1 MSTERRQR
9 GVSLVEV
16 ILFMVLVGIAAAAVL
31 GVFAGTMKRS
41 ADPLI
46 DKQALAIAESLL
58 EEIRLMPFTFCDPDD
73 VQVTTATAAVV
84 GPAGCATTVEA
95 LGPEAGETRY
105 STTTPFDNVNDY
117 NGFAMAAGI
126 RDITNAV
133 VPLLA
138 AYSAT
143 VRVTPLAWGGVA
155 AADALQVV
163 VIVTGPGNRSIRLDT
178 IRTRHAPRL

>member
-1 MSTERRQR
+1 MCIDRQR

-46 DKQALAIAESLL
+46 DKQALAIAESLI
-58 EEIRLMPFTFCDPDD
+58 EEIRLMPFTYCDPDD
-73 VQVTTATAAVV
+73 AQVTTATAAVI
-84 GPAGCATTVEA
+84 GATGCATTVEA
-95 LGPEAGETRY
+95 AGPEPGETRY
-105 STTTPFDNVNDY
+105 STTAPFDNVNDY
-117 NGFAMAAGI
+117 NGFALAGGI
-126 RDITNAV
+126 RDITNTV

-143 VRVTPLAWGGVA
+143 VRVTPLAFGGVP
-155 AADALQVV
+155 AADALQIAVT
-163 VIVTGPGNRSIRLDT
+163 VTGPGNRSVRLDS